1 MHVLQRAVPVL
12 LPSGANTSVHR
23 FLVSGPVRD
32 ARTEHPCD
40 QTSAGHDYRFYG
52 KQCADLLPGRG
63 VASKLA
69 ELFQVS
75 RDLIVVDLIF
85 SVQDQYAP
93 ANHRCNQT
101 VVFLLFL

>member
-32 ARTEHPCD
+32 ARTKHPCV

-75 RDLIVVDLIF
+75 RDRIAVGLI

-101 VVFLLFL
+101 VGFLLFL